1 MSDKEK
7 NPWDEIPSLDLEMDE
22 EYAERVKAKEG
33 RRHHRTDISTL
44 KTVLHGEISS
54 LPIRIATASH
64 GVFDSL
70 ILDLSESGC
79 RVASPKKLNE
89 GELTKVGFIIN
100 QRTVVSKAIAR
111 WITPKEYGCSAGLE
125 FQGISKD
132 LEEFLGTISS
142 ASLFSKVGSIK

>member
-1 MSDKEK
+1 MSGKEK
-7 NPWDEIPSLDLEMDE
+7 NPWDEIPSLDLEMDD
-22 EYAERVKAKEG
+22 EYAEKVKAREG

-54 LPIRIATASH
+54 LPIRVATAAN

-79 RVASPKKLNE
+79 RIASPKILKE

-111 WITPKEYGCSAGLE
+111 WISSKDYGCSAGLE

-132 LEEFLGTISS
+132 LKEFLGTISS